1 MIKIDNIIA
10 YYPSFERGGITKNL
24 ENFLNYCI
32 KKRVNVS
39 LITEDIAWK
48 KSYNISKKVKIIKFK
63 KKQTRFIPRR
73 ILSSFYSISVI
84 VQTLLKLKEQR
95 LIFFSFQSNIVPIIF
110 CKLLGIK
117 IVIRNSEEIIGAT
130 KYADSKIFAYI
141 IFFFK
146 IILYNFA
153 DGIIA
158 NSSKSK
164 ESLQKILIKK
174 KKVKL
179 IFNPYLSKMIK
190 IKKKKKKNLLLSIG
204 RLCKQKNF
212 ETIIKAFSLFL
223 KKKNDYKLIILG
235 HGPDKK
241 KLINLSKK
249 LKIIKKVKFKGWV
262 SDTSI
267 YLKKSKIF
275 ILSSLYEGLP
285 NSLID
290 AVNYEIPSISTKC
303 SGAEDILNYNQ
314 GTYFN
319 FKDYKELAKKLD
331 IMDSNYKKSLE
342 KIKLSKMKINRF
354 FVKKQ
359 VEEYLKYLNY
369 IA

>member
-24 ENFLNYCI
+24 ENFLNYCVKNKI
-32 KKRVNVS
+32 KVS
-39 LITEDIAWK
+39 LITENIAWK
-48 KSYNISKKVKIIKFK
+48 ESYNISKKVEIIKFK
-63 KKQTRFIPRR
+63 KKKARFIPRR
-73 ILSSFYSISVI
+73 ILSSFYSISVV
-84 VQTLLKLKEQR
+84 VQPLLRLKEKR
-95 LIFFSFQSNIVPIIF
+95 LSFFSFQSNIVPIIF
-110 CKLLGIK
+110 CKLLGVK

-130 KYADSKIFAYI
+130 KYADFKIFAYI

-146 IILYNFA
+146 LFFYNFA

-164 ESLQKILIKK
+164 ESLQKILINK

-179 IFNPYLSKMIK
+179 IFNPYLLKIIK
-190 IKKKKKKNLLLSIG
+190 IKRKKKEDLILSIG

-212 ETIIKAFSLFL
+212 ETIIKAFNLFQ
-223 KKKNDYKLIILG
+223 KKNDNYKLVILG

-241 KLINLSKK
+241 KLVNLSKK
-249 LKIIKKVKFKGWV
+249 LKIMKKVKFKGWV
-262 SDTSI
+262 SDTSV
-267 YLKKSKIF
+267 YLKKCKIF

-303 SGAEDILNYNQ
+303 SGAEDILNFNK
-314 GTYFN
+314 GVYFN
-319 FKDYKELAKKLD
+319 FKDYKELAKKMN
-331 IMDSNYKKSLE
+331 IMVNNYEKSVE
-342 KIKLSKMKINRF
+342 KIKLSKLKINRF

-359 VEEYLKYLNY
+359 VEEYLKYLNN

>member
-24 ENFLNYCI
+24 ENFLNYCVKNKI
-32 KKRVNVS
+32 KVS
-39 LITEDIAWK
+39 LITENVTWK
-48 KSYNISKKVKIIKFK
+48 KSYNISKKVEIIKFK
-63 KKQTRFIPRR
+63 KKKTKFIPRR
-73 ILSSFYSISVI
+73 ILSSFYSVRAV
-84 VQTLLKLKEQR
+84 VQTILKFKGKK
-95 LIFFSFQSNIVPIIF
+95 LIFFSFKSNIVPIIF
-110 CKLLGIK
+110 CKLFGVK

-130 KYADSKIFAYI
+130 KHADFKIFAYT
-141 IFFFK
+141 IFFLK
-146 IILYNFA
+146 IFFYNFA

-164 ESLQKILIKK
+164 ESLQKILINK

-179 IFNPYLSKMIK
+179 IFNPYLSKIIK
-190 IKKKKKKNLLLSIG
+190 IKKKKKENLILSIG

-212 ETIIKAFSLFL
+212 ETIIKAFSLFI
-223 KKKNDYKLIILG
+223 KKNNNYRLIILG

-241 KLINLSKK
+241 KLINLSKE
-249 LKIIKKVKFKGWV
+249 LKVIKKVKFKGWV
-262 SDTSI
+262 SNTSV

-303 SGAEDILNYNQ
+303 SGAEDILDFNK
-314 GTYFN
+314 GVYFK
-319 FKDYKELAKKLD
+319 FKDYKELAKKMD
-331 IMDSNYKKSLE
+331 IMENNYKKSL
-342 KIKLSKMKINRF
+342 KIIKLSKSKINRF
-354 FVKKQ
+354 FIKKQ
-359 VEEYLKYLNY
+359 VEEYLKYLNNL
-369 IA
+369 A